1 MWIVNHTGSVPMPE
15 PKPLTTFAET
25 TVRTHYGRRTLQ
37 WIGDRLGCSPV
48 TVLSYAEQLGL
59 WKPTGV
65 VSAVTAVGEV
75 SDDLLTPLHEAVGAV
90 NAAAYEALR
99 VGYAVTMRAGSNG
112 AVLEFDISEMDN
124 SREAESLVNEPK
136 WKRHW
141 HGD

>member
-1 MWIVNHTGSVPMPE
+1 MHSSAEKGLRDAVAAANAAATEIEAARASVQFIVT
-15 PKPLTTFAET
+15 
-25 TVRTHYGRRTLQ
+25 
-37 WIGDRLGCSPV
+37 
-48 TVLSYAEQLGL
+48 
-59 WKPTGV
+59 TGV

-99 VGYAVTMRAGSNG
+99 VGYAVMMRAGSNG